1 MTAKAVRLAGNAADD
16 PPGACF
22 ITNQLTGQQE
32 CQFIPKSEC
41 DQRQG
46 VFVGGLCPPSAEA
59 VMMAKVA
66 APGKAKKAKAAKKA
80 AAKATPEAKKALK
93 AKKAAKSIKAPKTKK
108 ASKAPKPKE
117 TRKTSKAQKKKKT
130 K

>member
-1 MTAKAVRLAGNAADD
+1 MTAKTVRLAGDPAGD

-22 ITNQLTGQQE
+22 ITNQQTGQQE
-32 CQFIPKSEC
+32 CHFIPKSEC

-66 APGKAKKAKAAKKA
+66 APGKAKKATAAKKA
-80 AAKATPEAKKALK
+80 AAKAMPEAKKARK

-108 ASKAPKPKE
+108 ASKAQKPKE
-117 TRKTSKAQKKKKT
+117 IRKTPKVQKKKNT